1 MKIHHVALIVSSL
14 EKSISFYQEALGFE
28 VIQKEYRAQR
38 NSWKVDLKKGEV
50 QLELFTFP
58 EAPKRPSY
66 PEAQGLRHVAFVVQ
80 NLDDLHA
87 DLKKKGIPVEEIR
100 VDHLT
105 GKRFFFFSDP
115 DDQPLEIY
123 EN

>member
-1 MKIHHVALIVSSL
+1 MKIHHVAIIVSSIERSL
-14 EKSISFYQEALGFE
+14 KFYQDALGFE
-28 VIQKEYRAQR
+28 IISKEFREAR
-38 NSWKVDLKKGEV
+38 NSWKVDLKKDEV
-50 QLELFTFP
+50 QLEMFTFAS
-58 EAPKRPSY
+58 APKRPSY
-66 PEAQGLRHVAFVVQ
+66 PEAQGLRHLALVV
-80 NLDDLHA
+80 DDLDKLH
-87 DLKKKGIPVEEIR
+87 LELTEKGISVEEIR